1 MSWVL
6 ILAPANDYFSQN
18 LFQMNLNCH
27 LAVKF
32 VLNTL
37 LSVSHIIYQQLKCSY
52 KLQVLENR
60 RRSKVR
66 ISKTWYY
73 SLRVLHTELQLLE
86 CCYQSCVP
94 VMLLNV
100 ESRLKIFV
108 YSFQELIALVL
119 IPLKLHEWYSSL
131 NGVKKKKIEACAE
144 QSKSIVN
151 GLLQRPPSCSIFKS
165 TTQRKSLV
173 DSCTKCLSC
182 HQLLFTDMNVATFWG
197 LRAGLQSIKAVLDA
211 TNKLLYVITYF
222 KVPSFKPGTVG

>member
-6 ILAPANDYFSQN
+6 ILVPANDYFSQN
-18 LFQMNLNCH
+18 LFQINLNCH
-27 LAVKF
+27 LAVRF

-66 ISKTWYY
+66 ISKYCKHY
-73 SLRVLHTELQLLE
+73 LRVLQTQLQLLE
-86 CCYQSCVP
+86 GCYQSCVP
-94 VMLLNV
+94 VKCLSV

-131 NGVKKKKIEACAE
+131 NGVKNKK
-144 QSKSIVN
+144 
-151 GLLQRPPSCSIFKS
+151 R
-165 TTQRKSLV
+165 
-173 DSCTKCLSC
+173 
-182 HQLLFTDMNVATFWG
+182 G
-197 LRAGLQSIKAVLDA
+197 LR
-211 TNKLLYVITYF
+211 
-222 KVPSFKPGTVG
+222 